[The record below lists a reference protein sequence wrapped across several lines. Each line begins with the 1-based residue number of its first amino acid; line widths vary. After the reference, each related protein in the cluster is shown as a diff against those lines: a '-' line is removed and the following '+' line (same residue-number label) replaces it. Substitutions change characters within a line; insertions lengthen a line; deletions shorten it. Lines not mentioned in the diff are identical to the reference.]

1 MSRKLIKVACLFVL
15 AAGVPAS
22 AQERS
27 SGPQYKPN
35 NWEQVADLPDFFRG
49 TWLGISNM
57 VDDVMPVSLTANAKR
72 YVAEYKPVGDI
83 RFAEAGCK
91 TPGMPF
97 VMQIAAMPLK
107 FMVEPGMVSIYIEG
121 NSQVRFVRMRDKH
134 AEPISPTF
142 LGDSI
147 GHWEGDTLVIDTV
160 GLRPETT
167 FQYSARPMT
176 AADGENFLKAV
187 ILGPHGPNLRFVERI
202 KLSDPDTLQ
211 IQMTTYDDT
220 VFAAPKV
227 TTRIYKRQTG
237 KKGEPMEFVC
247 EDGAETF
254 DAVKNEHVLEDP
266 EQALKELEEQDM
278 KHK

>member
-1 MSRKLIKVACLFVL
+1 MKNNLLKAAGL
-15 AAGVPAS
+15 AALIVSAPAF
-22 AQERS
+22 AQERD

-35 NWEQVADLPDFFRG
+35 DWQEVVTLPDFFRG
-49 TWLGISNM
+49 TWLGVSNM
-57 VDDVMPVSLTANAKR
+57 VDDVMPLSLTDSAKK

-107 FMVEPGMVSIYIEG
+107 FMVEPGMISIYIEG
-121 NSQVRFVRMRDKH
+121 NSQVRFVRMREKH
-134 AEPISPTF
+134 TDPLSPSF

-147 GHWEGDTLVIDTV
+147 GHWEGNTLVIDTIS
-160 GLRPETT
+160 LRPETT

-176 AADGENFLKAV
+176 AADGDNFLKAI
-187 ILGPHGPNLRFVERI
+187 ILGPHGPNLRLVERI
-202 KLSDPDTLQ
+202 RLSDPDTLE

-220 VFAAPKV
+220 VFATPKV

-254 DAVKNEHVLEDP
+254 DAAKNEHVLEDP
-266 EQALKELEEQDM
+266 EQALKELEAQD
-278 KHK
+278 KK